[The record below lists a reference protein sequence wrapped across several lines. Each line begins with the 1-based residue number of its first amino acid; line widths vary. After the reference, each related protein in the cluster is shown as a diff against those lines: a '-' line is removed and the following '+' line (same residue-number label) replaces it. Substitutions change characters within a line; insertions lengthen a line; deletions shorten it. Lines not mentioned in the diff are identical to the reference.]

1 MLCRTGEGDCFTLG
15 YSCRDHTCGY
25 SKGPGFCTGT
35 DSNACV
41 LREGAIGGEN
51 CTRMVEEC
59 ERKKQE
65 DILAGRGVYGVC
77 GTFFTPLTDV
87 SATAGISLQVSSSS
101 RGSGSS
107 CSSGQCRTRAG
118 RCCQPVWLRERY
130 ICPIYC

>member
-25 SKGPGFCTGT
+25 SEGPGFCTGT
-35 DSNACV
+35 YSDACV
-41 LREGAIGGEN
+41 LSEGAIGGD

-65 DILAGRGVYGVC
+65 EILAGREYGVC
-77 GTFFTPLTDV
+77 GARFTPLTDV